1 MLRQPSH
8 GSGSAG
14 GGGGSKSGSENDT
27 SMPSNSI
34 LPSAASTH
42 LNLRGLGNSDTNKM
56 LEAQNNLNDDIVQNV
71 IYAFTGIQGKY
82 LKKDVISGKFK
93 LDVKAKT
100 LNVVQAGMLLR
111 LAELGYYHDLVQSYT
126 DKKSGL
132 CALGLMGQG
141 FVSALKTELT
151 KYYGMV
157 AMLQEQLNKQR
168 QQETY
173 ALFHS
178 PSRPERLTLM
188 KILVW
193 SVDPLQRLQL
203 LATIAEAC
211 QEKKGGALASTVHGF
226 LNNGNPMVKS
236 IAKELLLAIC
246 GPLYQMLTKWLLE
259 GEICDPH
266 GEFFIECLVEVGPDR
281 LWHDKYRVRTAMLP
295 NFVSTDL
302 AHKILVTGKS
312 INFLCEI
319 CEDKQPVKGIDEL
332 KHCIEENGKLFIY
345 ESTQIES

>member
-1 MLRQPSH
+1 MSSNATGPYTH
-8 GSGSAG
+8 IPM
-14 GGGGSKSGSENDT
+14 KSGF
-27 SMPSNSI
+27 
-34 LPSAASTH
+34 
-42 LNLRGLGNSDTNKM
+42 SDVNKTA
-56 LEAQNNLNDDIVQNV
+56 EAQNNLNDDIVQNV

-82 LKKDVISGKFK
+82 LKKDVVSGKFK
-93 LDVKAKT
+93 LDVKAKN
-100 LNVVQAGMLLR
+100 LNVIQAGMLLR

-126 DKKSGL
+126 DMKSGL

-141 FVSALKTELT
+141 FVSALKNELT

-168 QQETY
+168 QNEAFATFST
-173 ALFHS
+173 AT
-178 PSRPERLTLM
+178 RPERLTLM

-193 SVDPLQRLQL
+193 SVAPLQRLQL

-226 LNNGNPMVKS
+226 LSNGNPMVKN

-266 GEFFIECLVEVGPDR
+266 GEFFIECLLEVGQDH
-281 LWHDKYRVRTAMLP
+281 LWHDKYRVRTTMLP

-302 AHKILVTGKS
+302 ANKILVTGKS

-319 CEDKQPVKGIDEL
+319 CKDKQPVKGRNEL
-332 KHCIEENGKLFIY
+332 KQCIEENGKFI
-345 ESTQIES
+345 